1 MAIFEP
7 MTVNIGN
14 LLARRAHI
22 NGSIEALYD
31 VAANRRYTYAELNS
45 ETNKVASLLV
55 DAGVKKGDRVALLQ
69 MNSAEFMTAF
79 FATAKL
85 GAVVVPLNWRL
96 VPDELEFIL
105 KDSGTTVLV
114 FGAEFAANVSE
125 LQSRGDRTDIKSWLY
140 IGDAATKPAFARDFV
155 AESATMS
162 NAEPAVT
169 ASGDDLLY
177 IMYTSGTTG
186 LPKGVMHSHNTQFWA
201 LSTMCTTSDLA
212 RGDRYINPMPMFHV
226 GALTPALGNIFVGT
240 THVLMRAFDP
250 VKVWEIIDSER
261 INNGLFVPAM
271 LNFMR
276 MVYDPSKYKH
286 EHVRW
291 LMAGAAPVPVS
302 LIMSYAEI
310 GIEVNQVYGLTETCG
325 PACLTSKEDAITKA
339 GSTGKAFFLSEV
351 KVVRP
356 DGTECD
362 DDEAGEVHISGGHM
376 MLGNW
381 NRPEATA
388 DALKDGWLYSGDGA
402 IRDKDGFIFIQDR
415 IKDMIISGGE
425 NVYPAEIENVIMG
438 LAGIGEVAIIGIP
451 SEKWGESPLAIV
463 VRKDE
468 AVTEAAVLEH
478 CADKL
483 ARFKQPVAVRFI
495 DVIPRNP
502 SGKALKKD
510 LRIQFKDVVGP

>member
-85 GAVVVPLNWRL
+85 GAVIVPLNWRL

-125 LQSRGDRTDIKSWLY
+125 LQSRGNRTDIKSWLY

-362 DDEAGEVHISGGHM
+362 DDEAGEVLISGGHM
-376 MLGNW
+376 MLGYW

>member
-1 MAIFEP
+1 MAIFES
-7 MTVNIGN
+7 MSINIGN

-31 VAANRRYTYAELNS
+31 VAADRRYTYAELNS

-85 GAVVVPLNWRL
+85 GAVIVPLNWRL

-212 RGDRYINPMPMFHV
+212 RGDRYINPMPMFHI
-226 GALTPALGNIFVGT
+226 GGMGWALRHGDC
-240 THVLMRAFDP
+240 H
-250 VKVWEIIDSER
+250 
-261 INNGLFVPAM
+261 
-271 LNFMR
+271 
-276 MVYDPSKYKH
+276 
-286 EHVRW
+286 
-291 LMAGAAPVPVS
+291 
-302 LIMSYAEI
+302 
-310 GIEVNQVYGLTETCG
+310 
-325 PACLTSKEDAITKA
+325 
-339 GSTGKAFFLSEV
+339 GK
-351 KVVRP
+351 RQ
-356 DGTECD
+356 
-362 DDEAGEVHISGGHM
+362 GHRH
-376 MLGNW
+376 G
-381 NRPEATA
+381 R
-388 DALKDGWLYSGDGA
+388 
-402 IRDKDGFIFIQDR
+402 R
-415 IKDMIISGGE
+415 
-425 NVYPAEIENVIMG
+425 
-438 LAGIGEVAIIGIP
+438 
-451 SEKWGESPLAIV
+451 
-463 VRKDE
+463 
-468 AVTEAAVLEH
+468 H
-478 CADKL
+478 
-483 ARFKQPVAVRFI
+483 
-495 DVIPRNP
+495 
-502 SGKALKKD
+502 D
-510 LRIQFKDVVGP
+510 LPTYR

>member
-7 MTVNIGN
+7 MSVNIGN
-14 LLARRAHI
+14 LLARRANI

-31 VAANRRYTYAELNS
+31 VAAGRRYTYAELNK

-79 FATAKL
+79 FAIAKL
-85 GAVVVPLNWRL
+85 GAVIVPLNWRL
-96 VPDELEFIL
+96 VADELEFIL

-114 FGAEFAANVSE
+114 V
-125 LQSRGDRTDIKSWLY
+125 
-140 IGDAATKPAFARDFV
+140 GDAATKPAFARDFV

-186 LPKGVMHSHNTQFWA
+186 LPKGVMHSHNTQYWA

-226 GALTPALGNIFVGT
+226 GALTPALGNIFIGS
-240 THVLMRAFDP
+240 THVLMRMFDP
-250 VKVWEIIDSER
+250 VKVWELIDSEK
-261 INNGLFVPAM
+261 ITNGLLVPAM

-276 MVYDPSKYKH
+276 QVYDPSKYKH

-325 PACLTSKEDAITKA
+325 PACLTSREDAITKA

-362 DDEAGEVHISGGHM
+362 DDEAGEVLISGGHM
-376 MLGNW
+376 MLGYW

-415 IKDMIISGGE
+415 IKDMMISGGE

-438 LAGIGEVAIIGIP
+438 VAGVGDVAVIGIP

-463 VRKDE
+463 VKKDE

-495 DVIPRNP
+495 DLIPRNP